1 MSNKTSAINEF
12 LTKVWSLISLRRK
25 YQVIFLLLLMLLSAG
40 CELLSLA
47 AIVPFLAAL
56 ENPEL
61 LWKYAFI
68 RKILITLGIESASK
82 SLLFITLLFIFTVVL
97 AALIRLLNLRISGI
111 LAAKIGSDLSIDAYK
126 RTLYQPYEV
135 HITRNTSTIINS
147 MVSQVGRAVN
157 GLNNILLMMTSIIVS
172 IALISGL
179 IFINF
184 TLTFYIFLSFS
195 IAYCFLV
202 LSSKRELKRNSE
214 AIETVSIRLLKSLQ
228 EGLGSIRDVLMGNTQ
243 DEYVRLY
250 EESDKP
256 QRLLLAKNQF
266 IASYPRYALEALGIL
281 IISVAGFVVVNNKG
295 DGTQVIPLLGTFAL
309 GSQRLLPSIQGVYAS
324 WAKVKS
330 YEADLRTVSYLISQP
345 VNEFSPLRQENKLKN
360 KVEFNDISYVYP
372 NSNKPSILSATFT
385 INKGDCIGIIGETG
399 SGKSTLVDLIM
410 GLLIP
415 SSGTIFI
422 DQKDLYGPNNQ
433 SNLLSWRASIAHVP
447 QSIYMSDKSIAENI
461 AFGVPSHLINHSRVV
476 FAAKKAH
483 AFNFIM
489 NLPSGFDSQV
499 GERGISLSGGQR
511 QRIGIARALYRDCH
525 LLVLDEATSSLDS
538 NTEKIIIKNIEEY
551 NNQLTIIMIAHRLS
565 TLECCNKRIKLEN
578 GVVRVI

>member
-1 MSNKTSAINEF
+1 YRIFIMSNKTSAINEF

-256 QRLLLAKNQF
+256 
-266 IASYPRYALEALGIL
+266 
-281 IISVAGFVVVNNKG
+281 
-295 DGTQVIPLLGTFAL
+295 
-309 GSQRLLPSIQGVYAS
+309 
-324 WAKVKS
+324 
-330 YEADLRTVSYLISQP
+330 
-345 VNEFSPLRQENKLKN
+345 
-360 KVEFNDISYVYP
+360 
-372 NSNKPSILSATFT
+372 
-385 INKGDCIGIIGETG
+385 
-399 SGKSTLVDLIM
+399 
-410 GLLIP
+410 
-415 SSGTIFI
+415 
-422 DQKDLYGPNNQ
+422 
-433 SNLLSWRASIAHVP
+433 
-447 QSIYMSDKSIAENI
+447 
-461 AFGVPSHLINHSRVV
+461 
-476 FAAKKAH
+476 
-483 AFNFIM
+483 
-489 NLPSGFDSQV
+489 
-499 GERGISLSGGQR
+499 
-511 QRIGIARALYRDCH
+511 
-525 LLVLDEATSSLDS
+525 
-538 NTEKIIIKNIEEY
+538 
-551 NNQLTIIMIAHRLS
+551 
-565 TLECCNKRIKLEN
+565 
-578 GVVRVI
+578 